1 MSRRN
6 PHPVEMLMKMPWQV
20 SAVLAVLVYIGL
32 RWVLPAISSD
42 ASFLNVFIRALS
54 AAAWIPA
61 LVLSVIAIVSAVRA
75 KRMNPPAKN
84 QSVSAAP
91 SEPSCPKCGGAM
103 VQRVARKGANTG
115 NSFWGCTSYP
125 KCRGVR

>member
-6 PHPVEMLMKMPWQV
+6 PHPVEILMKLPWQV
-20 SAVLAVLVYIGL
+20 SAVLAVVVYIGL

-42 ASFLNVFIRALS
+42 NSFLNVFIRALS

-61 LVLSVIAIVSAVRA
+61 LVIGVIAIVSAVRA
-75 KRMNPPAKN
+75 KRMNPSAKA
-84 QSVSAAP
+84 QSFSAAP
-91 SEPSCPKCGGAM
+91 SEPSCPQCGGAM

-115 NSFWGCTSYP
+115 NSFWGCTNFP